1 MCREYCTDALV
12 RRGSSG
18 YRSATTS
25 SGSQVPFERAQLAC
39 HCCAPSGSIRFA
51 NTLALLTA
59 ARRTCNSSPGSIFIA
74 WQDLS
79 PKPLRPPFLSLCPR
93 LSFARQLF
101 RLAASVFCYDRR

>member
-39 HCCAPSGSIRFA
+39 H
-51 NTLALLTA
+51 
-59 ARRTCNSSPGSIFIA
+59 SPGSIFIA